1 MALPVLSNDKP
12 MYEVVVPSSQQT
24 LKFRPFLVKEQKS
37 LLVAY
42 ESQDMKQILS
52 AMLNCIETCI
62 QGINIKDLATFDVDY
77 LFTQVRAKSVG
88 ETSTILSA
96 CVNCNE
102 QNEVKINLEDV
113 KMNAS
118 EIKTKVIPITD
129 TINVEMKYPT
139 YDDMLRNPNY
149 MKKDGTQTELLF
161 ESIVSCM
168 YAVQTSDDNIIISQ
182 EPREEIEKFVNSL
195 NNDQLTKITEFVE
208 SMPAM
213 SHEQK
218 FTCKKCQ
225 HENTVELK
233 GLQDFF

>member
-12 MYEVVVPSSQQT
+12 IYEVVVPSSQQT

-37 LLVAY
+37 LLIAY
-42 ESQDMKQILS
+42 ESQDMKQILN

-62 QGINIKDLATFDVDY
+62 HGINVKDLATFDVDY
-77 LFTQVRAKSVG
+77 LFTQVRSKSVG

-168 YAVQTSDDNIIISQ
+168 YAVQTGDNNIIIGQ

-195 NNDQLTKITEFVE
+195 TNEQLIKITEFVE

>member
-12 MYEVVVPSSQQT
+12 MYDVVVPSSQESY
-24 LKFRPFLVKEQKS
+24 KFRPFLVKEQKS

-42 ESQDMKQILS
+42 ESQDIKQILN

-62 QGINIKDLATFDVDY
+62 PGINVKELATFDADY

-88 ETSTILSA
+88 ETTTILSA
-96 CVNCNE
+96 CVKCNE

-113 KMNAS
+113 KMEAS
-118 EIKTKVIPITD
+118 KIQTKMIPITD

-139 YDDMLRNPNY
+139 YNDMLRNPNY
-149 MKKDGTQTELLF
+149 MKNDGSQTELLF
-161 ESIVSCM
+161 ESMVACM
-168 YAVQTSDDNIIISQ
+168 HSVQTGDDNIIISQ
-182 EPREEIEKFVNSL
+182 EPRQEIERFVNSL
-195 NNDQLTKITEFVE
+195 NNEQLTKITEFVE
-208 SMPAM
+208 SMPTM
-213 SHEQK
+213 KHQEK
-218 FTCKKCQ
+218 FTCKKCK

>member
-52 AMLNCIETCI
+52 AMLNCIETCVH
-62 QGINIKDLATFDVDY
+62 GINIKDLATFDVDY

-168 YAVQTSDDNIIISQ
+168 YAVQTGDDNIIISQ

-195 NNDQLTKITEFVE
+195 TNDQLTKITEFVE

-213 SHEQK
+213 THEQK

>member
-42 ESQDMKQILS
+42 ESQDMKQILN
-52 AMLNCIETCI
+52 AMLNCIETCVH
-62 QGINIKDLATFDVDY
+62 GINVKDLATFDVDY

-168 YAVQTSDDNIIISQ
+168 YAVQTGDDNIIIGQ
-182 EPREEIEKFVNSL
+182 EPREEIEKLVNSL
-195 NNDQLTKITEFVE
+195 TNDKLKKITEFVE

>member
-42 ESQDMKQILS
+42 ESQDTKQILN
-52 AMLNCIETCI
+52 AMVNCIETCI
-62 QGINIKDLATFDVDY
+62 HGINVKDLATFDVDY

-102 QNEVKINLEDV
+102 ENEVKINLEDV
-113 KMNAS
+113 KMNTS
-118 EIKTKVIPITD
+118 EIKTKIIPITD

-139 YDDMLRNPNY
+139 YDDILRNPNY

-161 ESIVSCM
+161 ESIISCM
-168 YAVQTSDDNIIISQ
+168 YAVQTSNDNIIISH

-195 NNDQLTKITEFVE
+195 TNDQLTKITEFVE

>member
-52 AMLNCIETCI
+52 AMLNCIETCVH
-62 QGINIKDLATFDVDY
+62 GINVKDLATFDVDY

-168 YAVQTSDDNIIISQ
+168 YAVQTGDDNIIISQ

-195 NNDQLTKITEFVE
+195 TNDQLTKITEFVE

-213 SHEQK
+213 SHKQK

>member
-52 AMLNCIETCI
+52 AMLNCIETCVH
-62 QGINIKDLATFDVDY
+62 GVNIKDLATFDVDY

-168 YAVQTSDDNIIISQ
+168 YAVQTGDDNIIISQ

-195 NNDQLTKITEFVE
+195 TNDQLTKITEFVE

>member
-1 MALPVLSNDKP
+1 MALPILSNDKP

-42 ESQDMKQILS
+42 ESQDMKQILN
-52 AMLNCIETCI
+52 AMLNCIETCVH
-62 QGINIKDLATFDVDY
+62 GINVKDLATFDVDY

-118 EIKTKVIPITD
+118 EIKTKVISITD

-149 MKKDGTQTELLF
+149 MKEDGTQTELLF

-168 YAVQTSDDNIIISQ
+168 YAVQTGDDNIIISQ

-195 NNDQLTKITEFVE
+195 TNDQLTKITEFVE

>member
-52 AMLNCIETCI
+52 AMLNCIETCVH
-62 QGINIKDLATFDVDY
+62 GINIKDLATFDVDY

-168 YAVQTSDDNIIISQ
+168 YAVQTGDDNIIISQ

-195 NNDQLTKITEFVE
+195 TNDQLTKITEFVE

>member
-1 MALPVLSNDKP
+1 MALPILSNDKP
-12 MYEVVVPSSQQT
+12 MYEVVVPSSQQA

-37 LLVAY
+37 LLIAY
-42 ESQDMKQILS
+42 ESQDMKQILN
-52 AMLNCIETCI
+52 AMLNCIETCVH
-62 QGINIKDLATFDVDY
+62 GINVKDLATFDVDY

-168 YAVQTSDDNIIISQ
+168 YAVQTGDDNIIISQ

-195 NNDQLTKITEFVE
+195 TNDQLTKITEFVE